1 MKAIIAFDD
10 SDAAKEALKFS
21 MKFKGVID
29 EFIIVYVSPSLIGV
43 TPTFDT
49 YIPASVYQRQE
60 ETSDSII
67 ESAKKIAGD
76 TSSNLTFVNVD
87 SKGETVPKAIM
98 RTAKERGADIII
110 TGTRIREKMLRDDS
124 WKADVPDA
132 VRDIIEE
139 IDGVRRIRDL
149 SKTDEE

>member
-87 SKGETVPKAIM
+87 SKRETVPKAIM

-110 TGTRIREKMLRDDS
+110 TGTRKLS
-124 WKADVPDA
+124 
-132 VRDIIEE
+132 
-139 IDGVRRIRDL
+139 GL
-149 SKTDEE
+149 SKAILGSVSSEIVKLSTIPVLITPPVER

>member
-60 ETSDSII
+60 D
-67 ESAKKIAGD
+67 KQ
-76 TSSNLTFVNVD
+76 V
-87 SKGETVPKAIM
+87 
-98 RTAKERGADIII
+98 ADH
-110 TGTRIREKMLRDDS
+110 RDR
-124 WKADVPDA
+124 KCA
-132 VRDIIEE
+132 VF
-139 IDGVRRIRDL
+139 
-149 SKTDEE
+149 THP

>member
-29 EFIIVYVSPSLIGV
+29 EFIIVYVNPSLIGV

-76 TSSNLTFVNVD
+76 SSSNLTFVNVD

-98 RTAKERGADIII
+98 RTAKEHGADLII
-110 TGTRIREKMLRDDS
+110 TGTRKLS
-124 WKADVPDA
+124 
-132 VRDIIEE
+132 
-139 IDGVRRIRDL
+139 GL
-149 SKTDEE
+149 SKAILGSVSSEIVKLSTIPVLITPPVER

>member
-98 RTAKERGADIII
+98 RTAKERGADLII
-110 TGTRIREKMLRDDS
+110 TGTRKLS
-124 WKADVPDA
+124 
-132 VRDIIEE
+132 
-139 IDGVRRIRDL
+139 GL
-149 SKTDEE
+149 SKAILGSVSSEIVKLSTIPVLITPPVER

>member
-1 MKAIIAFDD
+1 MKAIVAFDD

-21 MKFKGVID
+21 MKFKDVID
-29 EFIIVYVSPSLIGV
+29 EFVIVYVSPSLIGV

-76 TSSNLTFVNVD
+76 TTSNLTFVNVD

-98 RTAKERGADIII
+98 RTAKERGADLII
-110 TGTRIREKMLRDDS
+110 TGTRKLS
-124 WKADVPDA
+124 
-132 VRDIIEE
+132 
-139 IDGVRRIRDL
+139 GL
-149 SKTDEE
+149 SKAILGSVSSEIVKLSTIPVLITPPVER

>member
-110 TGTRIREKMLRDDS
+110 TGTRKLS
-124 WKADVPDA
+124 
-132 VRDIIEE
+132 
-139 IDGVRRIRDL
+139 GL
-149 SKTDEE
+149 SKAILGSVSSEIVKLSTIPVLITPPVER

>member
-49 YIPASVYQRQE
+49 YIPASVYPRQE
-60 ETSDSII
+60 EPSDSIT
-67 ESAKKIAGD
+67 ESPKKIAGD

-110 TGTRIREKMLRDDS
+110 TGTRKLS
-124 WKADVPDA
+124 
-132 VRDIIEE
+132 
-139 IDGVRRIRDL
+139 GL
-149 SKTDEE
+149 SKAILGSVSSEIVKLSTIPVLITPPVER

>member
-1 MKAIIAFDD
+1 MKAIVAFDD

-21 MKFKGVID
+21 MKFKDVID

-49 YIPASVYQRQE
+49 YIPESVYQRQE

-76 TSSNLTFVNVD
+76 TTSNLTFVSVD

-98 RTAKERGADIII
+98 RTANERGADLII
-110 TGTRIREKMLRDDS
+110 TGTRKLS
-124 WKADVPDA
+124 
-132 VRDIIEE
+132 
-139 IDGVRRIRDL
+139 GL
-149 SKTDEE
+149 SKAILGSVSSEIVKLSTIPVLITPPVER